1 MLKKILQFSIGSFA
15 AAAVSFFTTPIV
27 TYFIIPEYFGLAT
40 LFSTIAM
47 FLFPMVNFGTDQAF
61 MRFFYEKKGDGRSD
75 LLWSC
80 LLLCFC
86 VFIFLCVGLL
96 TFSHR
101 ISLYFFDKD
110 IPYLVVLLCIDL
122 FFRLI
127 QRYSILTIRMQ
138 QKALLFS
145 ALNFFLSIINTATIV
160 IYSLC
165 FEKSY
170 LAIIYGGIVSNLV
183 VSVVAV
189 FIERKFWFSKFKIT
203 SVSIKG
209 VLFYSVPLVA
219 AHFLSTLF
227 DGMDKYCLKQFSTFY
242 ELGLY
247 SVSFKIIAAL
257 RLIQSGF
264 SMYWTPAAFEH
275 YAKHKDDPA
284 LYEIV
289 FENLLFF
296 LIIAALL
303 LIMFKDIIVLILSRQ
318 YLASAHIM
326 PFLVFLPVMYTITE
340 VSNLGIYFKKKM
352 MYETYTFIILD
363 LVAVSLNFVFLSKFG
378 AKGAAMV
385 ISIVYLCYFY
395 IRTFFSI
402 RLYPMKFKLVKA
414 SVYFLIL
421 WLVAFVNTFI
431 DFKVFE
437 ILSAGAAL
445 VMVLIIDRHLLK
457 IWIVKCLKC
466 MHINCD

>member
-1 MLKKILQFSIGSFA
+1 MLKKLLQFSVGSFA
-15 AAAVSFFTTPIV
+15 AAAVSFFTTPVV
-27 TYFIIPEYFGLAT
+27 TYFIIPEYFGVAT
-40 LFSTIAM
+40 LFSTVAL
-47 FLFPMVNFGTDQAF
+47 FLFPIVNFGTDQAF
-61 MRFFYEKKGDGRSD
+61 MRFFYEKKGADRYA

-80 LLLCFC
+80 LFPCFC
-86 VFIFLCVGLL
+86 IFVFLCAGLL
-96 TFSHR
+96 IFSHR
-101 ISLYFFDKD
+101 VALYFFDKD

-127 QRYSILTIRMQ
+127 QRYSILAIRMQ

-145 ALNFFLSIINTATIV
+145 LLNFFLSITNTATII

-165 FEKSY
+165 LEKSY

-183 VSVVAV
+183 VSVIAIL
-189 FIERKFWFSKFKIT
+189 IERKFWFSKFKIT
-203 SVSIKG
+203 DVGIKE
-209 VLFYSVPLVA
+209 VLLYSVPLVA

-227 DGMDKYCLKQFSTFY
+227 DGIDKYCLKQFSTFY

-275 YAKHKDDPA
+275 YEKHKDDTS
-284 LYEIV
+284 LYETV

-296 LIIAALL
+296 LILAALL

-318 YLASAHIM
+318 YSASAHIM

-363 LVAVSLNFVFLSKFG
+363 LIAVGLNFVFLSRFG

-414 SVYFLIL
+414 TVYFFIL
-421 WLVAFVNTFI
+421 WFVAFVNTFV

-437 ILSAGAAL
+437 ILSASAAL
-445 VMVLIIDRHLLK
+445 IMVLIVDRRLLK
-457 IWIVKCLKC
+457 MWIEKCLTYI
-466 MHINCD
+466 HSR

>member
-1 MLKKILQFSIGSFA
+1 MLKKLLQFSIGSFA
-15 AAAVSFFTTPIV
+15 AAAVSFFTTPVV
-27 TYFIIPEYFGLAT
+27 TYFVIPEYFGIAT
-40 LFSTIAM
+40 LFSTVAT
-47 FLFPMVNFGTDQAF
+47 FLFPIINFGTDQAF
-61 MRFFYEKKGDGRSD
+61 MRFFYEKEGDARYT

-80 LLLCFC
+80 LFPCFFI
-86 VFIFLCVGLL
+86 FIFLCTVLL
-96 TFSHR
+96 VFSHR
-101 ISLYFFDKD
+101 VSLYFFDKD

-127 QRYSILTIRMQ
+127 QRYAILTIRMQ

-145 ALNFFLSIINTATIV
+145 LLNFFLSITNTATII

-170 LAIIYGGIVSNLV
+170 LAIIYGGIVSNFV

-189 FIERKFWFSKFKIT
+189 FIEHKFWFSKFRIT
-203 SVSIKG
+203 GVSIKG

-247 SVSFKIIAAL
+247 GVSFKIIAAL

-275 YAKHKDDPA
+275 YEKHKDDTS

-402 RLYPMKFKLVKA
+402 KLYPMKFKLAKA
-414 SVYFLIL
+414 SIYFLIL
-421 WLVAFVNTFI
+421 WIVAFVNTFI
-431 DFKVFE
+431 NLKILE
-437 ILSAGAAL
+437 ILSAFMAL
-445 VMVLIIDRHLLK
+445 VAILVAERKLLK
-457 IWIVKCLKC
+457 TWIKKI
-466 MHINCD
+466 INYIHK

>member
-1 MLKKILQFSIGSFA
+1 MLKKLLQFSIGSFA
-15 AAAVSFFTTPIV
+15 AAAVSFFTTPVV
-27 TYFIIPEYFGLAT
+27 TYFVIPEYFGIAT
-40 LFSTIAM
+40 LFSTIAT
-47 FLFPMVNFGTDQAF
+47 FLFPIINFGTDQAF
-61 MRFFYEKKGDGRSD
+61 MRFFYEKEGNERYA

-80 LLLCFC
+80 LFPCC
-86 VFIFLCVGLL
+86 CIFIFLCTVLL
-96 TFSHR
+96 IFSHR
-101 ISLYFFDKD
+101 VALYFFDKD
-110 IPYLVVLLCIDL
+110 IPYLVVLLCVDL

-145 ALNFFLSIINTATIV
+145 LLNFFLSIINTATII

-170 LAIIYGGIVSNLV
+170 LAIIYGGIISNLV
-183 VSVVAV
+183 LSVIAI
-189 FIERKFWFSKFKIT
+189 FIERKFWFLKFKIT
-203 SVSIKG
+203 GVDIKN
-209 VLFYSVPLVA
+209 VLFYAIPLVA

-227 DGMDKYCLKQFSTFY
+227 DGIDKYCLKQFSTFY

-247 SVSFKIIAAL
+247 SVSFKVIAAL

-275 YAKHKDDPA
+275 YEKHKEDTS
-284 LYEIV
+284 LYEAV

-296 LIIAALL
+296 LILAALL

-318 YLASAHIM
+318 YSASAHIM

-352 MYETYTFIILD
+352 MYETYTFALLD
-363 LVAVSLNFVFLSKFG
+363 LIAIALNYVFLRKFG

-402 RLYPMKFKLVKA
+402 KLYLMKFKLAKA
-414 SVYFLIL
+414 SIYFLIL
-421 WLVAFVNTFI
+421 WIVAFINTFI
-431 DFKVFE
+431 DLKILE
-437 ILSAGAAL
+437 ILSAFTAL
-445 VMVLIIDRHLLK
+445 MAILVVERRLLK
-457 IWIVKCLKC
+457 AWVKKI
-466 MHINCD
+466 INYIHK

>member
-1 MLKKILQFSIGSFA
+1 MLKKLLQFSVGSFA

-27 TYFIIPEYFGLAT
+27 TYFIIPEYFGVAT
-40 LFSTIAM
+40 LFSTVAV
-47 FLFPMVNFGTDQAF
+47 FLFPIVNFGTDQAF
-61 MRFFYEKKGDGRSD
+61 MRFFYEKKGADRYA

-80 LLLCFC
+80 LFPCFC
-86 VFIFLCVGLL
+86 IFIFLCAGLL
-96 TFSHR
+96 IFSHR
-101 ISLYFFDKD
+101 VSLYFFDKD
-110 IPYLVVLLCIDL
+110 IPYLVVLLCVDL

-127 QRYSILTIRMQ
+127 QRYSILSIRMQ

-145 ALNFFLSIINTATIV
+145 LLNFFLSITNTATIIV
-160 IYSLC
+160 YSLF

-183 VSVVAV
+183 VSVIAIL
-189 FIERKFWFSKFKIT
+189 IERKFWFSKFKIT
-203 SVSIKG
+203 GVNIKE
-209 VLFYSVPLVA
+209 VLLYSVPLVA

-227 DGMDKYCLKQFSTFY
+227 DGIDKYCLKQFSTFY

-275 YAKHKDDPA
+275 YEKHKDDTF
-284 LYEIV
+284 LYETV

-296 LIIAALL
+296 LVIAALL

-318 YLASAHIM
+318 YSASAHIM

-363 LVAVSLNFVFLSKFG
+363 LIAVGLNFVFLSKFG

-395 IRTFFSI
+395 VRTFFSI

-414 SVYFLIL
+414 TVYFFIL
-421 WLVAFVNTFI
+421 WLVAFVNTFV

-437 ILSAGAAL
+437 ILSASAAL
-445 VMVLIIDRHLLK
+445 VMILIVDRRLLK
-457 IWIVKCLKC
+457 MWIEKCLTYI
-466 MHINCD
+466 HSG

>member
-1 MLKKILQFSIGSFA
+1 MLKKLLQFSIGSFA
-15 AAAVSFFTTPIV
+15 AAAVSFFTTPVV
-27 TYFIIPEYFGLAT
+27 TYFIIPEYFGVAT
-40 LFSTIAM
+40 LFSTVAV
-47 FLFPMVNFGTDQAF
+47 FLFPIINFGTDQAF
-61 MRFFYEKKGDGRSD
+61 MRFFYEKKGDDRYI

-80 LLLCFC
+80 LFPCFC
-86 VFIFLCVGLL
+86 IFIFLCTGLL
-96 TFSHR
+96 IFSHR
-101 ISLYFFDKD
+101 VSLYFFDKD

-145 ALNFFLSIINTATIV
+145 LLNFFLSITNTMTII

-183 VSVVAV
+183 ASIIAIL
-189 FIERKFWFSKFKIT
+189 IEHRFWFSKFRIT
-203 SVSIKG
+203 SVGIRE
-209 VLFYSVPLVA
+209 VLSYSVPLVA

-227 DGMDKYCLKQFSTFY
+227 DGIDKYCLKQFSTFY

-257 RLIQSGF
+257 RLVQSGF

-275 YAKHKDDPA
+275 YEKHRDDTS
-284 LYEIV
+284 LYETV
-289 FENLLFF
+289 FENLLLF
-296 LIIAALL
+296 LISVSLL
-303 LIMFKDIIVLILSRQ
+303 LIIFKDIIVLILSRQ
-318 YLASAHIM
+318 YSASAHIM

-363 LVAVSLNFVFLSKFG
+363 VVAVGLNFVFLAKFG

-395 IRTFFSI
+395 VRTFFSI

-414 SVYFLIL
+414 SIYFLIL
-421 WLVAFVNTFI
+421 WAVAFVNTFV
-431 DFKVFE
+431 DCKVFE
-437 ILSAGAAL
+437 ILSAAVAL
-445 VMVLIIDRHLLK
+445 IMVLIIDRKLLK
-457 IWIVKCLKC
+457 MWIWKCLNY
-466 MHINCD
+466 MYSR

>member
-1 MLKKILQFSIGSFA
+1 MLKKLLQFSIGSFA
-15 AAAVSFFTTPIV
+15 AAAVSFFTTPVV
-27 TYFIIPEYFGLAT
+27 TYFVIPEYFGIAT
-40 LFSTIAM
+40 LFSTVAT
-47 FLFPMVNFGTDQAF
+47 FLFPIINFGTDQAF
-61 MRFFYEKKGDGRSD
+61 MRFFYEKEGDARYT

-80 LLLCFC
+80 LFPCFFI
-86 VFIFLCVGLL
+86 FIFLCTVLL
-96 TFSHR
+96 VFSHR
-101 ISLYFFDKD
+101 VSLYFFDKD

-127 QRYSILTIRMQ
+127 QRYAILTIRMQ

-145 ALNFFLSIINTATIV
+145 LLNFFLSITNTATII

-170 LAIIYGGIVSNLV
+170 LAIIYGGIVSNFV

-189 FIERKFWFSKFKIT
+189 FIEHKFWFLKFRIT
-203 SVSIKG
+203 GVSIKG

-247 SVSFKIIAAL
+247 GVSFKIIAAL

-275 YAKHKDDPA
+275 YEKHKDDTS

-402 RLYPMKFKLVKA
+402 KLYPMKFKLAKA
-414 SVYFLIL
+414 SIYFLIL
-421 WLVAFVNTFI
+421 WIVAFVNTFI
-431 DFKVFE
+431 NLKILE
-437 ILSAGAAL
+437 ILSAFMAL
-445 VMVLIIDRHLLK
+445 VAILVAERKLLK
-457 IWIVKCLKC
+457 TWIKKI
-466 MHINCD
+466 INYIHK